1 MLQHDAEDMNR
12 DMGSLMRS
20 LQHAIL
26 EKTTTYMSIM
36 FMTIAVLYVGTVK
49 VHICKHTANA
59 MYIYIFIPLHVH
71 IYIFIFDI

>member
-26 EKTTTYMSIM
+26 EKTTTGDGERD
-36 FMTIAVLYVGTVK
+36 VNYVHDNCSFVCWHRQGT
-49 VHICKHTANA
+49 H
-59 MYIYIFIPLHVH
+59 M
-71 IYIFIFDI
+71 